1 MAPKPDLR
9 QIANSFD
16 NRRSTSSAAVAE
28 PPREAAAVSRTE
40 NPHYRPSRE
49 GKATVSGYYPREVRK
64 QLRTM
69 AAEGDTSIEDLL
81 AEALNDLF
89 AKYQKPEIAP
99 RKDRV

>member
-1 MAPKPDLR
+1 MANKPDLR

-16 NRRSTSSAAVAE
+16 TRRSTSSAAVAE
-28 PPREAAAVSRTE
+28 PPREAPPVSRAD

-69 AAEGDTSIEDLL
+69 AAEADTSIEDLL